1 VSGTSTVRL
10 QAMATDVTLSVA
22 GHGRDVTLALD
33 RARRVFQR
41 VEAACTRFDPAG
53 PLAAVNAAPQQ
64 WHAVPQ
70 ELFDAVG
77 EAWQAHRETEGLFD
91 PRVLQTLLRLGYDR
105 TLPFRSGP
113 VSIGPVSSGPVS
125 IGTASVDGRDGACR
139 PEEVPVR
146 NAVRPPAPGP
156 WCPELDPQ
164 RGAVRLGEHPID
176 LGGIGKGLAVRWAAR
191 ELAVAGAPYL
201 VEAGGDCCL
210 GGDGPDGDGWRIGVE
225 DPQQAGD
232 HPELVAVLELRGTS
246 CATSSVRVRAWQ
258 VNGRPVHH
266 LIDPRTADSAW
277 SGLRSVTV
285 VDPDPAR
292 AEVWSK
298 ALFLTG
304 RDGIAQACAGR
315 GLVALWVG
323 DDGRLGTSE
332 PIRPLLIWEVERVG

>member
-1 VSGTSTVRL
+1 MTGTSTVRL
-10 QAMATDVTLSVA
+10 RAMATDVTLSVA
-22 GHGRDVTLALD
+22 GDGRDVTLALD
-33 RARRVFQR
+33 RAGQVFRR

-53 PLAAVNAAPQQ
+53 PLAAVNAAPQR
-64 WHAVPQ
+64 WHAVPP

-91 PRVLQTLLRLGYDR
+91 PRVLETLLRLGYDR
-105 TLPFRSGP
+105 TLPFRRGP
-113 VSIGPVSSGPVS
+113 VT
-125 IGTASVDGRDGACR
+125 IGTAAVDGRDGAFR
-139 PEEVPVR
+139 PEQVPVR
-146 NAVRPPAPGP
+146 NAVRPAAPGP
-156 WCPELDPQ
+156 WHPELDPQ
-164 RGAVRLGEHPID
+164 RRAVRLGEHPID

-191 ELAVAGAPYL
+191 ELAGTGAPYL

-210 GGDGPDGDGWRIGVE
+210 GGDGPDGDGWRVGVE
-225 DPQQAGD
+225 DPDQAGERPD
-232 HPELVAVLELRGTS
+232 LLAVLELRTTS
-246 CATSSVRVRAWQ
+246 CATSSIRVRNWQ
-258 VNGRPVHH
+258 VDGRPVHH
-266 LIDPRTADSAW
+266 LIDPRTADSAR

-315 GLVALWVG
+315 GLAALWVD

-332 PIRPLLIWEVERVG
+332 PVRPLLIWEVERVG

>member
-1 VSGTSTVRL
+1 VNRTSSVRL
-10 QAMATDVTLSVA
+10 RAMATDVTLSVA
-22 GHGRDVTLALD
+22 GDGRDVTLALD
-33 RARRVFQR
+33 RARQVFRR

-64 WHAVPQ
+64 WHVVPP
-70 ELFDAVG
+70 ELFDAVD

-105 TLPFRSGP
+105 TLPFHSGP
-113 VSIGPVSSGPVS
+113 VSIGPVSIGPVTM
-125 IGTASVDGRDGACR
+125 GTAMIEGRDGAAR
-139 PEEVPVR
+139 PEQVPVR
-146 NAVRPPAPGP
+146 HAVRPAAPGP
-156 WCPELDPQ
+156 WHPQLDPQ
-164 RGAVRLGEHPID
+164 RRAVQVGDHPID

-232 HPELVAVLELRGTS
+232 HPDLLAVLELQTTS
-246 CATSSVRVRAWQ
+246 CATSSVRVRTWQ
-258 VNGRPVHH
+258 VDGRPVHH
-266 LIDPRTADSAW
+266 LIDPRTADSAR

-304 RDGIAQACAGR
+304 RDGIAQACARR
-315 GLVALWVG
+315 GLAALWVD

-332 PIRPLLIWEVERVG
+332 PVRPLLIWQVEHAG